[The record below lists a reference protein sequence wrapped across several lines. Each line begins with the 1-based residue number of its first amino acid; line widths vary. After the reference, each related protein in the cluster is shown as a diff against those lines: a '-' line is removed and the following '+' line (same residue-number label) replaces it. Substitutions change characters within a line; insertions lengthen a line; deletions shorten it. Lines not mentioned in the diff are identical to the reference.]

1 MITFL
6 THSIM
11 FFLSQI
17 LNVMHIWIFCGVLFF
32 FCPICIVS
40 YARSLKAENV
50 FDILVF
56 GRLWRIIKKNNQQNL
71 AAPFFL
77 ESKRL
82 NVEEKSH
89 VAFTEV
95 CFIKQIILIHLSST
109 ATFVQFSYMP
119 TPALTCLGAAR
130 SPRQLLDV
138 YHTR

>member
-1 MITFL
+1 MFL
-6 THSIM
+6 I
-11 FFLSQI
+11 FLY
-17 LNVMHIWIFCGVLFF
+17 LV
-32 FCPICIVS
+32 
-40 YARSLKAENV
+40 V
-50 FDILVF
+50 FKELT
-56 GRLWRIIKKNNQQNL
+56 KNNQQNL